1 MPAAI
6 RLTLLSADAI
16 NDRLSQLADVLED
29 CVNGGASVSF
39 MQPFHRETAIL
50 FWQGVA
56 RSAAAGER
64 RVLAAIDDSDM
75 VIGTV
80 QLIVDLP
87 ENQPHRAE
95 VAKLLVH
102 SRGRRRGIAGLLMGE
117 LERVAAAEKR
127 TTLVLDTATGSGAE
141 TFYVRS
147 GWQRAGV
154 IPAFALMPD
163 GVMTGTTL
171 FYKHLALE

>member
-6 RLTLLSADAI
+6 RLTLLTADAI
-16 NDRLSQLADVLED
+16 NDRLFQLADVLED

-39 MQPFHRETAIL
+39 MLPFHRETAL
-50 FWQGVA
+50 AFWRGVA
-56 RSAAAGER
+56 RSAASGER
-64 RVLAAIDDSDM
+64 RVLAAIDENDA

-102 SRGRRRGIAGLLMGE
+102 SRGRRRGIAGLLMAE
-117 LERVAAAEKR
+117 LERVAAAEKK

-141 TFYVRS
+141 IFYARS

-163 GVMTGTTL
+163 GEMAGTTV

>member
-1 MPAAI
+1 MPADI
-6 RLTLLSADAI
+6 RLVQLSADAVR
-16 NDRLSQLADVLED
+16 DRISQLADVLED
-29 CVNGGASVSF
+29 CVAGGASVSF
-39 MQPFHRETAIL
+39 MLPFHRDTASA

-64 RVLAAIDDSDM
+64 RVLAAIDDKDT

-102 SRGRRRGIAGLLMGE
+102 SRGRRRGIAAALMAE
-117 LERVAAAEKR
+117 LERLAAAGNK

-141 TFYVRS
+141 TFYSRC
-147 GWQRAGV
+147 GWQRVGV

-163 GVMTGTTL
+163 GKMTGTTL
-171 FYKHLALE
+171 FYKQLAPQ

>member
-1 MPAAI
+1 MPADI
-6 RLTLLSADAI
+6 RLVQLSADAVR
-16 NDRLSQLADVLED
+16 DRISQLADVLED
-29 CVNGGASVSF
+29 CVAGGASVSF
-39 MQPFHRETAIL
+39 MLPFHRDTAIA

-64 RVLAAIDDSDM
+64 RVLAAIDDKDT

-102 SRGRRRGIAGLLMGE
+102 SRGRRRGIAAALMAE
-117 LERVAAAEKR
+117 LERLAAAGNK

-141 TFYVRS
+141 I
-147 GWQRAGV
+147 GRAHV
-154 IPAFALMPD
+154 
-163 GVMTGTTL
+163 
-171 FYKHLALE
+171 